1 MKRKLHI
8 VLWIVCSLMLL
19 STGCR
24 KLVGPTNVRIV
35 DNGRHYVPILQG
47 DILRMYWSLHNE
59 GPEPLVI
66 DEIQPACSA
75 IRLMSE
81 LPDVVIPGDSVIMIF
96 DFDTD
101 KNTNMATHYIR
112 VFGNI
117 KPSGVAEMLFD
128 VNIVRGTLDLSDYE
142 ERWFNRGQPDEM
154 EEGRKVRVSS
164 YYIIPANADNLLGL

>member
-1 MKRKLHI
+1 MKRSLYI
-8 VLWIVCSLMLL
+8 WLLLLCSLMLAG
-19 STGCR
+19 TGCR
-24 KLVGPTNVRIV
+24 KLVGPTHVRVV

-47 DILRMYWSLHNE
+47 DILRMFWTIHNE

-75 IRLMSE
+75 IHLMSE
-81 LPDVVIPGDSVIMIF
+81 LPDVVIQGDSIVMIF

-112 VFGNI
+112 IFGNI
-117 KPSGVAEMLFD
+117 MPDGEADLLFD

-142 ERWFNRGQPDEM
+142 ERWFNRGQPDEL
-154 EEGRKVRVSS
+154 ENGRSVRVSS

>member
-1 MKRKLHI
+1 MKKRLI
-8 VLWIVCSLMLL
+8 YSFLL
-19 STGCR
+19 CLLLVGTGTSCR
-24 KLVGPTNVRIV
+24 KLVGPTRVRVI

-47 DILRMYWSLHNE
+47 DILRMYWTIHND

-75 IRLMSE
+75 IHLMSE
-81 LPDVVIPGDSVIMIF
+81 LPDVVIKGDSVVMIF

-117 KPSGVAEMLFD
+117 KPDGVAKLLFD
-128 VNIVRGTLDLSDYE
+128 VNIVRPTLDYADYE
-142 ERWFNRGQPDEM
+142 ERYFRRGVPDDM
-154 EEGRKVRVSS
+154 YEGRNVRVSS